1 MLAPKRLLPS
11 LSMLS
16 IFEAAARRGSFSAAA
31 EELCLSQSAV
41 SRQIKCLES
50 QLEHELFVRD
60 RKTVRITDA
69 GERYAKAIREA
80 LLLIANAS
88 INLRASPERNT
99 LNLAILPSL
108 GGSWLV
114 PRLSGFLEENPDI
127 KINLTTY
134 TEPFDFHK
142 ENIDVAIHFGSDR
155 WNNAETRFLMR
166 EKLIPVCS
174 AEFLKKHPLGN
185 PETVLDVPL
194 IHLTIRPDAWER
206 WLRSQDVEFD
216 YLTGMMIDRFEIA
229 IKAAQCG
236 MGLALIPEILLSDY
250 LANGTLACPFKTCV
264 ESEGAYYL
272 VWSRDTGYLTALSR
286 IYDWL
291 EKEIKAC
298 DISPANTD

>member
-1 MLAPKRLLPS
+1 MLAPKRFLPS

-60 RKTVRITDA
+60 RKTVRITEA
-69 GERYAKAIREA
+69 GEQYAKAVREA

-88 INLRASPERNT
+88 INLRASPERST

-114 PRLSGFLEENPDI
+114 PRLSEFLEENPDI

-134 TEPFDFHK
+134 TEPFDFQK
-142 ENIDVAIHFGSDR
+142 ENIDVAIHFGSDQ
-155 WNNAETRFLMR
+155 WNNAETRFLMGER
-166 EKLIPVCS
+166 LVPVCS
-174 AEFLKKHPLGN
+174 AEFLKKYPLDY
-185 PETVLDVPL
+185 PEAVLNVPL

-206 WLRSQDVEFD
+206 WLRSQGVEFD
-216 YLTGMMIDRFEIA
+216 YLTGMMIDRFEIST
-229 IKAAQCG
+229 KAAQCG
-236 MGLALIPEILLSDY
+236 MGLALIPEILLPDH
-250 LANGTLACPFKTCV
+250 LASGALVCPFETRV

-272 VWSRDTGYLTALSR
+272 VWSRDTGYLTKLSR
-286 IYDWL
+286 FHDWL
-291 EKEIKAC
+291 EKEVKAM
-298 DISPANTD
+298 D

>member
-1 MLAPKRLLPS
+1 MLAPKRFLPS

-60 RKTVRITDA
+60 RKTVRITEA
-69 GERYAKAIREA
+69 GEQYAKTVRDA

-88 INLRASPERNT
+88 INLRASPEKRT
-99 LNLAILPSL
+99 LNLAIFPSL
-108 GGSWLV
+108 GEHWLL
-114 PRLSGFLEENPDI
+114 PRLSGFLERHPDI

-142 ENIDVAIHFGSDR
+142 ETLDVAIHFGDHR
-155 WNNAETRFLMR
+155 WDNAETRFLTK

-174 AEFLKKHPLGN
+174 ADFLKKYPLDC
-185 PETVLDVPL
+185 PRAVLEAPL
-194 IHLTIRPDAWER
+194 LHLTIRPDAWES
-206 WLRSQDVEFD
+206 WLRAQGVEFD
-216 YLTGMMIDRFEIA
+216 YLTGMMIDQFNIA
-229 IKAAQCG
+229 IRAAQCG
-236 MGLALIPEILLSDY
+236 MGLALVPELMLSRQ
-250 LANGTLACPFKTCV
+250 LASGSLVSPLNACI

-272 VWSRDTGYLTALSR
+272 VWPNDTSHLTVLSKL
-286 IYDWL
+286 YDWL
-291 EKEIKAC
+291 RGAEAA
-298 DISPANTD
+298 DASPADSA